1 MVDQLVDER
10 WFWSKF
16 LYKSPAGGWTP
27 RSTAYPVNLDTQ
39 NVNMWDKSDTK

>member
-1 MVDQLVDER
+1 MVDQLVDKR

-27 RSTAYPVNLDTQ
+27 RSTAVNVTI
-39 NVNMWDKSDTK
+39 

>member
-27 RSTAYPVNLDTQ
+27 RSTAYPVNLEPQ
-39 NVNMWDKSDTK
+39 HCKCQYMR